1 MENQMN
7 ETDLKDCQDRHNKTI
22 EEFAAYKVRM
32 GKIVNDLQAQIPT
45 NADLDLMTLNINF
58 IVETAKQVTDM
69 FAKWRAMQG
78 AK

>member
-1 MENQMN
+1 MN